1 MIKPHFCIFL
11 FLINVFVIQNS
22 AQTKW
27 ESIRNR
33 TKLETPAP
41 LQLNDITKYP
51 TISKEE
57 FEARAI
63 QRYRNYSDDKTP
75 ILFEVKIPAQFL
87 IEFLINNKKPG
98 TIRIQSCYIEGKFD
112 LHNVKVNNSV
122 DFFNIE
128 FDEIVFDGVTFAD
141 EVLFEFSSFSD
152 LKIEKTKFEGESSF
166 SYAIFFG
173 SFTFKDV
180 QFSDSVDFSNAKFYD
195 TYVVKTDAQSH
206 IINDPFDTDFEN
218 CVFSKQTE
226 FNDAQFERMLTVGN
240 SKFERNTAFEGID
253 FFEGFEIKDT
263 SFEELVSFKESKFGP
278 GAYFTGTTFSG
289 FTIFDDVQ
297 PIVAPLDIEIGPIK
311 NNLSFYAV
319 TFKANA
325 SFNGLTMDHLDFS
338 SADYKSKLEYRS
350 MKDRPVL
357 FEKAVSF
364 RKMKIARADFEGAE
378 FQDVVDFSYTTFQEE
393 ANFKKTTFRENV
405 DCYKTEFPKP
415 RKYDTDSKPIGTY
428 FDNTRFLKSIQ
439 IEWKQIGEGQL
450 ETDDVTTWENFEQAF
465 KTAGNQKGQT
475 ETQFK
480 KLYYK
485 REDVWD
491 NISYYFWGFSLRPA
505 WLFGW
510 IVAFNVVFIFLY
522 WTQTKS
528 IAYGLNLWEGS
539 IKRFN
544 FAIKFA
550 WRTSYKLN
558 YGVEN
563 SRTPFFKAVTFV
575 HALAMKILLLLLFI
589 AIANISPL
597 LKEILGK
604 ILPI

>member
-1 MIKPHFCIFL
+1 MEKMTIIKPHFCIFL
-11 FLINVFVIQNS
+11 FLINIFVIQNS

-27 ESIRNR
+27 EYIRNR
-33 TKLETPAP
+33 TKLELKLIDRT
-41 LQLNDITKYP
+41 QFP
-51 TISKEE
+51 TISKED

-98 TIRIQSCYIEGKFD
+98 TIRIQNCYIEGKFD

-122 DFFNIE
+122 DFISTE
-128 FDEIVFDGVTFAD
+128 FDEIVFDGVTFTD
-141 EVLFEFSSFSD
+141 RVMFEFSSFSD
-152 LKIEKTKFEGESSF
+152 LKVEKTKFEDEVYFVYSD
-166 SYAIFFG
+166 FFG
-173 SFTFKDV
+173 SVTFKGV

-206 IINDPFDTDFEN
+206 IINAPFETDFEN
-218 CVFSKQTE
+218 CVFSKQTK
-226 FNDAQFERMLTVGN
+226 FNDAQFERRLMVDN
-240 SKFERNTAFEGID
+240 SKFERNTSFEGID
-253 FFEGFEIKDT
+253 FFEGFEISDT
-263 SFEELVSFKESKFGP
+263 SFEDLVSFKESKFGP
-278 GAYFTGTTFSG
+278 PVYFARVTFSG

-297 PIVAPLDIEIGPIK
+297 PKVKPLDIEIGQIK
-311 NNLSFYAV
+311 NNLSFHAV

-325 SFNGLTMDHLDFS
+325 SFNGLTMDYLDFS
-338 SADYKSKLEYRS
+338 SADYKSEYRL

-378 FQDVVDFSYTTFQEE
+378 FQDVVDFSYTAFQEE

-415 RKYDTDSKPIGTY
+415 RKYDTDSQPVGTY
-428 FDNTRFLKSIQ
+428 FDNSRFLKSIQ
-439 IEWKQIGEGQL
+439 IEWKQLGEGQL
-450 ETDDVTTWENFEQAF
+450 ETDDVATWENFEQAF

-491 NISYYFWGFSLRPA
+491 NISYYFWGFSLRPS

-528 IAYGLNLWEGS
+528 ITYGVNLWEGK
-539 IKRFN
+539 IKRFI

-563 SRTPFFKAVTFV
+563 SRTPFFKVVTFV
-575 HALAMKILLLLLFI
+575 HANAMKILLLLLLI